1 MYQVQ
6 QFAQLAGVTVRALHH
21 YDRMGLVKPRR
32 TEAGYRLYSDRD
44 LERLEQVVALKF
56 IGIPLK
62 EIRALLDR
70 DGSTLPGALGNQR
83 RALEAKRLLV
93 DRAIGA
99 IQEAEAAFR
108 SGRRDTALLKRI
120 IEVIEM
126 QNDMDWAKKYYSEA
140 AQAKIESRRAEWSPE
155 LQERVSKQWLDLIAD
170 VEAAMKAGENPA
182 GAQAQA
188 LAARWKELVAGFTGG
203 DPEVTKG
210 LGKLWADKANWPAHM
225 KQQAEPFKITP
236 GMWEFISKAMAA
248 KK

>member
-21 YDRMGLVKPRR
+21 YDRMGLLKPRR

-70 DGSTLPGALGNQR
+70 DGSTLSGALRNQR

-126 QNDMDWAKKYYSEA
+126 QNDMDWTKKYYSEA

-155 LQERVSKQWLDLIAD
+155 LQERVSKQWLELIAD

-210 LGKLWADKANWPAHM
+210 LGKLWADKANWPAQM
-225 KQQAEPFKITP
+225 KHQAEPFKITP